1 MEIIIDFPL
10 GNLKLIR
17 MHLNDWI
24 VGIPDAKKDC
34 MEKISDCRKF
44 GIDSVFRVPIC
55 QTQVFTY
62 LSRLFRLICADQ
74 ENQIHDKWDEALFEV
89 LFAALASTFMFLLTG
104 ERCGS
109 AEYCTPAW
117 KVGSCLDTET
127 PSG

>member
-1 MEIIIDFPL
+1 MIVEISGLTLF
-10 GNLKLIR
+10 
-17 MHLNDWI
+17 
-24 VGIPDAKKDC
+24 
-34 MEKISDCRKF
+34 
-44 GIDSVFRVPIC
+44 SVFQSAKRR
-55 QTQVFTY
+55 FFY